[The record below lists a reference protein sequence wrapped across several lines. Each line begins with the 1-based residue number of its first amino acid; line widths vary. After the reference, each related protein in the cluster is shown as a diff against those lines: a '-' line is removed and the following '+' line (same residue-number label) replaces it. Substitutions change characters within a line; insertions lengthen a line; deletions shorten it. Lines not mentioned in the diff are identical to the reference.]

1 MSLFGAMNTAISGL
15 TSQSAAFTNI
25 SDNVANSQTV
35 GYKEVD
41 TAFMDYLTVSNASTN
56 QSGAV
61 VAKPEYMNNV
71 QGTVAQSTDPLAL
84 AIAGQGFFAVSQPT
98 NAPIA
103 GGVTTFSPT
112 QYYTRTGDFQ
122 LNQNGYVVNSAGQY
136 LNGWSVNST
145 TGTVN
150 ANALVPIQVNQ
161 TSFNPVATSQ
171 VSLSAN
177 LPATPTAGTAV
188 SSQVD
193 VYDSLGTPHTITLN
207 WTQNSTND
215 WTVSVNSPDDTSNAA
230 VGSADVQFGA
240 TSGNA
245 VASGTVG
252 SLSNATGSMT
262 SSAFAAGSPANLT
275 FTTNFGQGPQT
286 ISLNLGDFGQSN
298 GLTQYA
304 GTSYSLA
311 GLTQNGVPPGSF
323 SSITT
328 NTSGDVSV
336 NYSNGQSQTIAQVPV
351 VTFAAPDSLQSQNGQ
366 SFTAT
371 TTSGNPLAQNAGT
384 NGAGSLVTGSVEQSN
399 VDIATQ
405 FTALIVA
412 QQAYSANTKV
422 VTSANQM
429 LQETISMIS

>member
-1 MSLFGAMNTAISGL
+1 MRWPSLAR
-15 TSQSAAFTNI
+15 
-25 SDNVANSQTV
+25 V
-35 GYKEVD
+35 
-41 TAFMDYLTVSNASTN
+41 
-56 QSGAV
+56 
-61 VAKPEYMNNV
+61 
-71 QGTVAQSTDPLAL
+71 
-84 AIAGQGFFAVSQPT
+84 FFAVSQPT

-103 GGVTTFSPT
+103 GALTTFSPT

-122 LNQNGYVVNSAGQY
+122 LNQNGYIVNSAGQY
-136 LNGWSVNST
+136 LNGWTVNIATSA
-145 TGTVN
+145 VN

-171 VSLSAN
+171 VTLSAN
-177 LPATPTAGTAV
+177 LPATPATGTAV
-188 SSQVD
+188 SSQVN
-193 VYDSLGTPHTITLN
+193 VYDSLGTSHSVTLN
-207 WTQNSTND
+207 WTQNATND
-215 WTVSVNSPDDTSNAA
+215 WTVSVNSPDDTTSPA
-230 VGSADVQFGA
+230 VGSAEVKFGT

-262 SSAFAAGSPANLT
+262 TTGYTAGSPANLT
-275 FTTNFGQGPQT
+275 FTTNFGQGAQT
-286 ISLNLGDFGQSN
+286 ITLNLGDFGQST

-304 GTSYSLA
+304 GTTYSLA

-336 NYSNGQSQTIAQVPV
+336 NYSNGQSQVIAQVPV
-351 VTFAAPDSLQSQNGQ
+351 VTFASPNSLQNQNGQ

-429 LQETISMIS
+429 LQETISMVQ